1 MRLFALLLILGMAA
15 CATAGGAPRADAR
28 AAIMAVSRDF
38 SARYERGDIAGLV
51 SLYTSD
57 GVILPP
63 GRIAMR
69 GPEEL
74 TRYWTLPEGFRVLE
88 HRVTPDSIEV
98 AGPVAYDWGT
108 YRVRT
113 RDAAGAARETQGK
126 YLIVWREQSPG
137 VWRIHVDMWNS
148 APAPAP

>member
-1 MRLFALLLILGMAA
+1 MLALLTTA
-15 CATAGGAPRADAR
+15 CATAPAARGASASPDAR
-28 AAIMAVSRDF
+28 SAIMAVSREF
-38 SARYERGDIAGLV
+38 SARYERNDVAGLV
-51 SLYTSD
+51 ALYTPD

-63 GRIAMR
+63 GRGSMR
-69 GPEEL
+69 GVTEL
-74 TRYWTLPEGFRVLE
+74 TRYWSRPEGTRVLE

-98 AGPVAYDWGT
+98 VGSVAYDWGT

-113 RDAAGAARETQGK
+113 QEGDAAPREVFGK
-126 YLIVWREQSPG
+126 YVIVWREQSPG